1 MRRILCQASLCALL
15 AAGCSQPPPPAPF
28 PPASPYNTTLNM
40 KQVMQ
45 WVIDPAADV
54 VWESVAIIITDRA

>member
-1 MRRILCQASLCALL
+1 MRRILSQASLCALL
-15 AAGCSQPPPPAPF
+15 AAGCSQPPPPAPS
-28 PPASPYNTTLNM
+28 PSPYNTTLNM

-54 VWESVAIIITDRA
+54 VWESVAIIITDRS